1 MVQITSP
8 LGASRTSSMWAMPS
22 SMRSASTAAVRWWC
36 AGRSTATKLRSASA
50 NPCVSVGRAICC
62 TSLTGR
68 ENMAQGRV
76 NMTARADRRI
86 PVLRSEHGPVLVW
99 LLPLLFLG
107 FLFLLPVVRLL
118 MLSIEGGTLV
128 HFQKALFGEL
138 YHRVFFDTIKI
149 AMIVTLVSLLLAY
162 PVAHVLSTAS
172 PQWVLIGF
180 VFLMLPF
187 WTSILVR
194 TYAWM
199 ILLGRN
205 GVLNQILTGLG
216 LVSEP
221 VVLLYN
227 VSGVLIGMVHVL
239 LPYMVFPIY
248 SAMLRVD
255 RDLLLA
261 AEGLGASGLSV
272 FWRVY
277 LPLTLPGVIAGTA
290 LVFILSLG
298 FYITPALLCGGRVIM
313 IAVLI
318 GQQVRQFLVWG
329 FASARSIV
337 WLSFALRAFFGLNR
351 TGGGVPHDPTILHD
365 NASLLLDDG
374 AARAYGL
381 GLSILDVAAPSR
393 V

>member
-1 MVQITSP
+1 M
-8 LGASRTSSMWAMPS
+8 GER
-22 SMRSASTAAVRWWC
+22 
-36 AGRSTATKLRSASA
+36 
-50 NPCVSVGRAICC
+50 RAKA
-62 TSLTGR
+62 L
-68 ENMAQGRV
+68 E
-76 NMTARADRRI
+76 RAPRRI
-86 PVLRSEHGPVLVW
+86 PVLRGEHGPVLVG

-107 FLFLLPVVRLL
+107 FLFLLPVARLL
-118 MLSIEGGTLV
+118 MLSVEGGTLV
-128 HFQKALFGEL
+128 HFHKALFGEL
-138 YHRVFFDTIKI
+138 YVRVFYDTFKI
-149 AMIVTLVSLLLAY
+149 AITVTLLSLLLAY
-162 PVAHVLSTAS
+162 PVAYVLSTAS
-172 PQWVLIGF
+172 PQWALIGF

-221 VVLLYN
+221 VALLYN
-227 VSGVLIGMVHVL
+227 VPGVLIGMVHVL

-261 AEGLGASGLSV
+261 AEGLGASSFSV
-272 FWRVY
+272 FWRVF

-298 FYITPALLCGGRVIM
+298 FYITPALLGGGRVIM

-318 GQQVRQFLVWG
+318 EQQVRQFLEWG
-329 FASARSIV
+329 FASALSV
-337 WLSFALRAFFGLNR
+337 VLLSFALLAFFVLNR
-351 TGGGVPHDPTILHD
+351 T
-365 NASLLLDDG
+365 ASRRT
-374 AARAYGL
+374 A
-381 GLSILDVAAPSR
+381 
-393 V
+393 